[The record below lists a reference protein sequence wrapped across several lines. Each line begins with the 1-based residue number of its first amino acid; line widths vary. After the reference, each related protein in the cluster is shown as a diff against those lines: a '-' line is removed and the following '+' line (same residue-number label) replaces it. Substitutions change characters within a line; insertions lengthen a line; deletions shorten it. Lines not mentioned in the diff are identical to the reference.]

1 MNNKALITR
10 GGNNGRYILIG
21 QTPVPEPDLL
31 KWAEWFESIDNRR
44 VALTDFPE
52 AHISTVFLGL
62 DHNFGWS
69 DEPLLFETMTF
80 WHSQNPLY
88 KADDGGNCD
97 FGGRCSTWAE
107 AEAMHAETVE
117 QVKLE
122 IAVRKAAQEEA

>member
-1 MNNKALITR
+1 MKTITMMQMNGL
-10 GGNNGRYILIG
+10 YILIG
-21 QTPVPEPDLL
+21 QTPVPEPDTL
-31 KWAEWFESIDNRR
+31 KWAEWFENIGNRR

-52 AHISTVFLGL
+52 CHISTVFLGI

-69 DEPLLFETMTF
+69 DKPLLFETMTF

-88 KADDGGNCD
+88 KPDTCD

-107 AEAMHAETVE
+107 AEAMHVETVE